1 MTTTEDNSG
10 QSAPERGAA
19 SQPASQ
25 PRTPVSTASNTQPSL
40 TSHTPRL
47 SSSCFRGSLRLL
59 HPRSGHNKTHHGSLL
74 AAAVIA
80 SPLRARENDRRRAH
94 RPTPKKK
101 TPDFD
106 LLTVHIK
113 KKETAGACSHTP
125 NPSRYSFPT
134 EIQRQRGG
142 QKTKKKKLKTN
153 KCLVL
158 CVCVCVCVLQQFL
171 VFWWV
176 RFRVLV
182 FILPVAETQG
192 GEGEGE
198 RRESGGWSSSF
209 FAREDLWSRGSVSDS
224 SGMCVSLS
232 CSAAAFWVFLELNLW
247 NSGIVFVFV
256 VGCVVEEWIHSRF
269 FWELAAYVYRALF
282 GIWDRDWLR
291 EREREREI
299 QGCACTFL
307 LFFFFSGRTRGNLDC
322 TVLQFCVPIK
332 KQTLLTKELVVL
344 GLVQTNF

>member
-1 MTTTEDNSG
+1 
-10 QSAPERGAA
+10 
-19 SQPASQ
+19 
-25 PRTPVSTASNTQPSL
+25 VSTASNTQPSL

-158 CVCVCVCVLQQFL
+158 CVCVCVCVCFATVFGIL
-171 VFWWV
+171 VGPFSGACV
-176 RFRVLV
+176 YPSGCRNTRRGGG
-182 FILPVAETQG
+182 G
-192 GEGEGE
+192 GEAGK
-198 RRESGGWSSSF
+198 W
-209 FAREDLWSRGSVSDS
+209 
-224 SGMCVSLS
+224 GMV
-232 CSAAAFWVFLELNLW
+232 
-247 NSGIVFVFV
+247 
-256 VGCVVEEWIHSRF
+256 
-269 FWELAAYVYRALF
+269 
-282 GIWDRDWLR
+282 
-291 EREREREI
+291 
-299 QGCACTFL
+299 
-307 LFFFFSGRTRGNLDC
+307 FFFLRS
-322 TVLQFCVPIK
+322 
-332 KQTLLTKELVVL
+332 
-344 GLVQTNF
+344 